1 MKRRFLTALAAAP
14 IALALVAAPV
24 SAAKPVTTYYFYDC
38 TGGDL
43 SSFYAVKTQL
53 PAAEGGTASS
63 AGAFNILD
71 STRIY
76 TVYDFGFGA
85 PHGIDRSPSV
95 PSVWCFV
102 DFAGVGTVQVA
113 GQLSG

>member
-1 MKRRFLTALAAAP
+1 MKRRLLAALTAGLLCLATLAAP
-14 IALALVAAPV
+14 AAAARQV
-24 SAAKPVTTYYFYDC
+24 STYYFYGC

-53 PAAEGGTASS
+53 PDAEGGTASAAS
-63 AGAFNILD
+63 AFNLVD

-85 PHGIDRSPSV
+85 PHGISV
-95 PSVWCFV
+95 SGVASVWCWV
-102 DFAGVGTVQVA
+102 DFAGVGTVQVG